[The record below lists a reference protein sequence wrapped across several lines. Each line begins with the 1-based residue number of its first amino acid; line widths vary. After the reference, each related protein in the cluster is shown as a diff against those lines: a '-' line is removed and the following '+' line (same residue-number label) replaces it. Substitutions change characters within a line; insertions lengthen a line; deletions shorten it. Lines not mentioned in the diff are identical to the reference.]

1 MGHNGSASGA
11 GRGGAGRARSLHVV
25 NSLDVRCGGM
35 TSAALGITCVA
46 LLPKTDADKSKVQ
59 PDESLLIILPNRLKL
74 LVLGET

>member
-1 MGHNGSASGA
+1 MVPLSSEGTGDGCWGPNKKLVMPLSGDTVL
-11 GRGGAGRARSLHVV
+11 SKP
-25 NSLDVRCGGM
+25 
-35 TSAALGITCVA
+35 TCVA